1 MTWIDLCLSNI
12 ILAVFCEK
20 KKKGGGWVLQNP
32 ANQKT
37 KIISF
42 LFVHFAEK
50 SVWEFVLG
58 SQ

>member
-1 MTWIDLCLSNI
+1 MTWIDLCLRNI
-12 ILAVFCEK
+12 ILAVFCK
-20 KKKGGGWVLQNP
+20 KKKGGGLLQNP